1 MKCGKGDV
9 KNMDNEQV
17 EVHEAMFTK
26 EQIVNSN
33 KFKERKD
40 LLNVVLEEGMSY
52 TLKQVESI
60 LKKSLARKVN

>member
-1 MKCGKGDV
+1 
-9 KNMDNEQV
+9 MDNEQV

-26 EQIVNSN
+26 DQIVPSN

>member
-1 MKCGKGDV
+1 
-9 KNMDNEQV
+9 MDNEQV

-60 LKKSLARKVN
+60 LKKSLARKGN

>member
-1 MKCGKGDV
+1 
-9 KNMDNEQV
+9 MDNEQV